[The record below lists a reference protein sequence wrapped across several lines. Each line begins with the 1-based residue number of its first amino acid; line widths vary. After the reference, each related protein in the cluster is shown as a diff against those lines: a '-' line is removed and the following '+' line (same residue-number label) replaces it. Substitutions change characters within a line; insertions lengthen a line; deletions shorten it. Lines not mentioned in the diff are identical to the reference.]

1 MTAESLNIDNAV
13 SEVAFT
19 VKKLGFLTIKGT
31 LSDFTG
37 EVNFEKDALDEA
49 NFNVSVGASTINT
62 GNEKRDEHLKSKD
75 FFHVNDYPEIHFQST
90 SIKSNAKGYQA
101 TGKLSILEHSKE
113 VGIPFSFEQGV
124 FKGEFTIDRSDY
136 KLGGKFPAFVVG
148 KNINISINCKIK
160 N

>member
-31 LSDFTG
+31 FSDFTG
-37 EVNFEKDALDEA
+37 EVTFQKDALDQA

-75 FFHVNDYPEIHFQST
+75 FFHVNEYPKIHFQST
-90 SIKSNAKGYQA
+90 SIKSDAKGYQSI
-101 TGKLSILEHSKE
+101 GKLSMLGVSRE
-113 VGIPFSFEQGV
+113 VSIPFSYNEGK
-124 FKGEFTIDRSDY
+124 FKGQFSLNRLDY
-136 KLGGKFPAFVVG
+136 TLGKKFPAFFVG
-148 KNINISINCKIK
+148 KTIQISINCKIK